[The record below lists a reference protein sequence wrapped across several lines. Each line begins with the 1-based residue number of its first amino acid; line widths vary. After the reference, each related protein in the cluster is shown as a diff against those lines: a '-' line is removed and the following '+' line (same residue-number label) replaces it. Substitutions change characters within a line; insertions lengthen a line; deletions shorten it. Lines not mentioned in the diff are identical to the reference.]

1 MKIRNKGTE
10 MKKEGKK
17 KMERGFA
24 KYALQSQNNKRHEG
38 MKEKTRSLETL
49 LTSTTCNYA
58 VNL

>member
-1 MKIRNKGTE
+1 

-58 VNL
+58 ANL